1 MALEPSKV
9 STDYKNVLGLGSVGQ
24 IYKGK
29 FNEEDCA
36 VKVFNSGD
44 IKEKA
49 LGDIASIIQ
58 HHPNVVLVHGLWYG
72 CPASNLPNNNL
83 ALVMELCDMSLDAFL
98 KRKVDR
104 GETAMFR
111 IVERLNILRGVAS
124 GMAYLHSKEIVHGG
138 LRAQKVFL
146 RFSGPSS
153 DKTILAK
160 VAGVCEMKLFTPE
173 ALLKHRASVQR
184 SGIMPPEVMDGD
196 EAAELTKAV
205 DLFSFGC
212 LIAHVASCYPPVP
225 SKQSM
230 YACVGTHLSVCM
242 CVCDFY
248 VKYNQS

>member
-1 MALEPSKV
+1 M
-9 STDYKNVLGLGSVGQ
+9 GSVGQ

-29 FNEEDCA
+29 FNGKDCA
-36 VKVFNSGD
+36 VKVFNIGV
-44 IKEKA
+44 IEEKA
-49 LGDIASIIQ
+49 LGDIASII
-58 HHPNVVLVHGLWYG
+58 HDHPNVVLVHGLLYG
-72 CPASNLPNNNL
+72 CSANNLPNNDL

-138 LRAQKVFL
+138 LRAQKIFL
-146 RFSGPSS
+146 RFTGPSS
-153 DKTILAK
+153 AKKIHAK
-160 VAGVCEMKLFTPE
+160 VAGVTEMKLFTPDT
-173 ALLKHRASVQR
+173 LLKHRASVQR
-184 SGIMPPEVMDGD
+184 CGVMPPEVMDSG

-212 LIAHVASCYPPVP
+212 LVAHVASCYPPVP
-225 SKQSM
+225 SKQSTYAYVGAHMSVCM
-230 YACVGTHLSVCM
+230 YACDL
-242 CVCDFY
+242 Y